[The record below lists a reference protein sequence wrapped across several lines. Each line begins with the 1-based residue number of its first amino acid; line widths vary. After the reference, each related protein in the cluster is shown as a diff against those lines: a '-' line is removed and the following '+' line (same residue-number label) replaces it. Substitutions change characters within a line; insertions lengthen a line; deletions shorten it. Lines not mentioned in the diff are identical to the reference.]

1 MTTLGCEFKQDKLYK
16 KLIMK
21 KFILIILW
29 NTISPLSQAQN
40 AQKDSLLQIIKLE
53 QTDTGTIKALWKFGD
68 IIVDENLD
76 SAYFYYIKA
85 HNLAIKQN
93 YLKGISNTYSALA
106 YYEGYNRNN
115 IEKGLN
121 YAHEYL
127 NWATKNKYNSFIGNA
142 FFSHAVIYHAQNKYD
157 SARYYYEKAIP
168 LIEQYEPKQLGV
180 IYGNMANI
188 FDNLQYP
195 QKAFE
200 YFDKALDYYKK
211 DKDTI
216 GLITVHINKGKTYVW
231 MKDTLAEEKNYRI
244 ALDLA
249 TKIDNKNNMKVCY
262 MNLSQVYQAWKMY
275 DSSTFY
281 IQKALE
287 LTKKVGTKEDEI
299 RLLRVMAKNYFDQKN
314 YTKAYAI
321 INGFIK
327 DTVGANLPLN
337 LQSNILSIQY
347 DVLIG
352 LKKYK
357 EATEVIEKY
366 LELNA
371 IITTNEKDTE
381 MLELDEKL
389 KKSEQTKQ
397 LLEKENQLVKQRSTI
412 TYLLTGL
419 GVATVLG
426 LCFFYF
432 QRLKIEAKKRELLNL
447 QREQELKATKAKLEG
462 QFNERIRIA
471 KEIHDDL
478 GSSMTSISLL
488 SEVLKKKIDTNIYPE
503 INRISY
509 SSSEMVDK
517 MNEII
522 WTLNIGNDNV
532 QSLVAYIR
540 KFATNFL
547 DDAQLMLS
555 FEADNL
561 PLEKEIDGSVRRNI
575 YLCVK
580 EAMNN
585 IVKHA
590 KAHKIEVKID
600 TNTEGLKINIKD
612 DGKGIDAQHISILG
626 NGLKNM
632 QKRMHDIGGQFIIYN
647 NNGTEIVLAYPLK

>member
-1 MTTLGCEFKQDKLYK
+1 MQ
-16 KLIMK
+16 IS
-21 KFILIILW
+21 IIAV
-29 NTISPLSQAQN
+29 AQN
-40 AQKDSLLQIIKLE
+40 AQKDSLWQIVKSNR
-53 QTDTGTIKALWKFGD
+53 TDTSAIKALWKFAD
-68 IIVDENLD
+68 EIVDEYRD
-76 SAYFYYIKA
+76 SANIYYSKSLE
-85 HNLAIKQN
+85 LALK
-93 YLKGISNTYSALA
+93 YDYAKGISDSYSAIS
-106 YYEGYNRNN
+106 YYEGYKRDNMG
-115 IEKGLN
+115 KGLN

-127 NWATKNKYNSFIGNA
+127 KWATQSKHNA
-142 FFSHAVIYHAQNKYD
+142 YLGKALFAHAVIYHSANKYD
-157 SARYYYEKAIP
+157 SARYYYDKAIP
-168 LIEQYEPKQLGV
+168 LIKRYEPKQIGV
-180 IYGNMANI
+180 IYSNLANI
-188 FDNLQYP
+188 FDNLQFP

-216 GLITVHINKGKTYVW
+216 GLISVHINKGKTCVW
-231 MKDTLAEEKNYRI
+231 IKDTIAEEKNYRI

-249 TKIDNKNNMKVCY
+249 TKINSRSSMKVCY
-262 MNLSQVYQAWKMY
+262 INLSQVYQAWERY
-275 DSSTFY
+275 DSSIFY

-287 LTKKVGTKEDEI
+287 LSKKVGTKEDEI
-299 RLLRVMAKNYFDQKN
+299 RLMRIMAKNYFDQKN
-314 YTKAYAI
+314 YTKAHAI
-321 INGFIK
+321 INGFLK
-327 DTVGANLPLN
+327 DTVGINLPLN

-357 EATEVIEKY
+357 EATEIIEKY

-371 IITTNEKDTE
+371 LITTNEKNTE

-389 KKSEQTKQ
+389 NKSEQTKQ

-412 TYLLTGL
+412 SYLFIGL
-419 GVATVLG
+419 GLTMLLG
-426 LCFFYF
+426 LGFFYF
-432 QRLKIEAKKRELLNL
+432 QRLKTEAKKKELLNL

-462 QFNERIRIA
+462 QLNERIRIA

-503 INRISY
+503 INRISF

-555 FEADNL
+555 FEAENL

-580 EAMNN
+580 ESMNN

-590 KAHKIEVKID
+590 KAHKITVKID

-612 DGKGIDAQHISILG
+612 DGKGIDAEHISILG

-632 QKRMHDIGGQFIIYN
+632 QKRMQDIGGQFLIHN
-647 NNGTEIVLAYPLK
+647 NNGTEITLSYPI

>member
-1 MTTLGCEFKQDKLYK
+1 
-16 KLIMK
+16 MK
-21 KFILIILW
+21 NCFLIIIYFQIT
-29 NTISPLSQAQN
+29 TIAVAQS
-40 AQKDSLLQIIKLE
+40 AYRDSLWQIVKAGG
-53 QTDTGTIKALWKFGD
+53 TDTGSIKALVKFGD
-68 IIVDENLD
+68 DIVDEHRD
-76 SAYFYYIKA
+76 SANFYYTKSLALALKYNYPKSISDA
-85 HNLAIKQN
+85 YLAI
-93 YLKGISNTYSALA
+93 S
-106 YYEGYNRNN
+106 YYEGYERGN

-121 YAHEYL
+121 YAHEYKK
-127 NWATKNKYNSFIGNA
+127 WALKNDHIAYLGKA
-142 FFSHAVIYHAQNKYD
+142 FFSNAVIYQATNKYD
-157 SARYYYEKAIP
+157 SARFYYDKALP
-168 LIEQYEPKQLGV
+168 LIEQYDSKQLGI
-180 IYGNMANI
+180 IYNNLANI
-188 FDNLQYP
+188 YDNLQYP

-211 DKDTI
+211 NNDTI
-216 GLITVHINKGKTYVW
+216 GLITVHINKGKACVW
-231 MKDTLAEEKNYRI
+231 IKDTVGEEKNYRF

-249 TKIDNKNNMKVCY
+249 TKTNNKGRTLVCY
-262 MNLSQVYQAWKMY
+262 NNLAQVYQAWKMY

-287 LTKKVGTKEDEI
+287 LSKKIGDKEDEI
-299 RLLRVMAKNYFDQKN
+299 RLLRTLAKNYFDQKN
-314 YTKAYAI
+314 YTKAHAI

-327 DTVGANLPLN
+327 DTIGTNLPLN
-337 LQSNILSIQY
+337 LKRSILSIQY
-347 DVLIG
+347 DVLMG

-357 EATEVIEKY
+357 EANQVIEKY
-366 LELNA
+366 LEIDA
-371 IITTNEKDTE
+371 IIVSNEKDAQ
-381 MLELDEKL
+381 MLEFDEKL

-397 LLEKENQLVKQRSTI
+397 LLEKENQLTKQRSTI
-412 TYLLTGL
+412 TYLFVGL
-419 GVATVLG
+419 GLTTLLG
-426 LCFFYF
+426 LGFFYF
-432 QRLKIEAKKRELLNL
+432 QRLKTEAKKKELLNL
-447 QREQELKATKAKLEG
+447 HREQELKATKAKLEG
-462 QFNERIRIA
+462 QLNERIRIA

-503 INRISY
+503 INRISF

-555 FEADNL
+555 FEAENL

-580 EAMNN
+580 ESMNN

-590 KAHKIEVKID
+590 NAHKIRVKID
-600 TNTEGLKINIKD
+600 TNTEGLNINIKD
-612 DGKGIDAQHISILG
+612 DGKGIDSTQISILG

-632 QKRMHDIGGQFIIYN
+632 QKRMSDIGGQFVIHN
-647 NNGTEIVLAYPLK
+647 NNGTEITLSYPF

>member
-1 MTTLGCEFKQDKLYK
+1 MTTFA
-16 KLIMK
+16 
-21 KFILIILW
+21 F
-29 NTISPLSQAQN
+29 AQS
-40 AQKDSLLQIIKLE
+40 AYRDSLWQIIKVGG
-53 QTDTGTIKALWKFGD
+53 TDTGTLKALIKFGD
-68 IIVDENLD
+68 DMVEEHRD
-76 SAYFYYIKA
+76 SAQFYYAKSLS
-85 HNLAIKQN
+85 LALKYN
-93 YLKGISNTYSALA
+93 YPKSISDAYSAIS
-106 YYEGYNRNN
+106 YYEGYERDNT
-115 IEKGLN
+115 EKGLS
-121 YAHEYL
+121 YAHDYIKWASQSNHNAYL
-127 NWATKNKYNSFIGNA
+127 GKA
-142 FFSHAVIYHAQNKYD
+142 FFSRAVIYHAANKYD
-157 SARYYYEKAIP
+157 SARYFYDKSIP
-168 LIEQYEPKQLGV
+168 LIERYEPKQLGV
-180 IYGNMANI
+180 IYSNLANI

-216 GLITVHINKGKTYVW
+216 GLISVHINKGKSCVW
-231 MKDTLAEEKNYRI
+231 TKDTVAEEKNYRI

-249 TKIDNKNNMKVCY
+249 TKINSKSSILICYNN
-262 MNLSQVYQAWKMY
+262 LAQVYQAWKMY
-275 DSSTFY
+275 DSSALY
-281 IQKALE
+281 IQKALD
-287 LTKKVGTKEDEI
+287 LTKKVGNKDDEI
-299 RLLRVMAKNYFDQKN
+299 RLLRTLAKNYFDQKN
-314 YTKAYAI
+314 YTKAQAI
-321 INGFIK
+321 INGFVK
-327 DTVGANLPLN
+327 DTTGANLPLN
-337 LQSNILSIQY
+337 LQRNILSLQY
-347 DVLIG
+347 DVLMG

-357 EATEVIEKY
+357 EANNVIEKY
-366 LELNA
+366 LEIDA
-371 IITTNEKDTE
+371 IIVTNEKNAQ

-397 LLEKENQLVKQRSTI
+397 LLEQENQLTKQRSTI
-412 TYLLTGL
+412 ANLLGGIGITTALGL
-419 GVATVLG
+419 G
-426 LCFFYF
+426 FFYF
-432 QRLKIEAKKRELLNL
+432 QRLKTEAKKKELLNL

-462 QFNERIRIA
+462 QLNERIRIA

-509 SSSEMVDK
+509 ASSEMVDK

-555 FEADNL
+555 FEAENL

-580 EAMNN
+580 ESMNN

-600 TNTEGLKINIKD
+600 SNTEGLKINIKD
-612 DGKGIDAQHISILG
+612 DGKGIDTQHISILG

-632 QKRMHDIGGQFIIYN
+632 QKRMHDVGGKFSIHN
-647 NNGTEIVLAYPLK
+647 NNGTEITLSYPF

>member
-1 MTTLGCEFKQDKLYK
+1 
-16 KLIMK
+16 MK
-21 KFILIILW
+21 KFILILLW
-29 NTISPLSQAQN
+29 ITISTILKAQN
-40 AQKDSLLQIIKLE
+40 FYKDSLWQIVR
-53 QTDTGTIKALWKFGD
+53 TGRNDTSG
-68 IIVDENLD
+68 IIAMRKYGEEIADENHD
-76 SAYFYYIKA
+76 SSSYYFNKSLQLSQKI
-85 HNLAIKQN
+85 NF
-93 YLKGISNTYSALA
+93 LKGIGDAYNALA
-106 YYEGYNRNN
+106 YHEGYIKENK
-115 IEKGLN
+115 EMGLN
-121 YAHEYL
+121 YAHIHL
-127 NWATKNKYNSFIGNA
+127 DWAIKNKLKLDEGNSY
-142 FFSHAVIYHAQNKYD
+142 FSFAVIYQRTIQYD
-157 SARYYYEKAIP
+157 SAKYFYEKALTILEKERP
-168 LIEQYEPKQLGV
+168 TSLGI
-180 IYGNMANI
+180 IYGNLAGIYDDLNMPPI
-188 FDNLQYP
+188 
-195 QKAFE
+195 AFS
-200 YFDKALDYYKK
+200 YADKALNYYYK
-211 DKDTI
+211 DKDTTGI
-216 GLITVHINKGKTYVW
+216 ISILITKGKISYWLKDSLGEQLYYV
-231 MKDTLAEEKNYRI
+231 K

-249 TKIDNKNNMKVCY
+249 TKVDNKPRMKICYNNLAAVLRMRGK
-262 MNLSQVYQAWKMY
+262 L
-275 DSSTFY
+275 DSSIYY
-281 IQKALE
+281 INKTLE
-287 LTKKVGTKEDEI
+287 LEQIIGTKRSAIALSILKADIEVD
-299 RLLRVMAKNYFDQKN
+299 RKNY
-314 YTKAYAI
+314 KAVLNI
-321 INGFIK
+321 LEPLVK
-327 DTVGANLPLN
+327 DTAKANYNVYNHISFLVP
-337 LQSNILSIQY
+337 QY
-347 DVLIG
+347 FALKG
-352 LKKYK
+352 LKRYK
-357 EATEVIEKY
+357 EANDVLDRYTDLKEASYIQENTQK
-366 LELNA
+366 
-371 IITTNEKDTE
+371 
-381 MLELDEKL
+381 MLEFDDKL

-462 QFNERIRIA
+462 QLNERIRIA

-555 FEADNL
+555 FEAENL

-590 KAHKIEVKID
+590 KAHKINVKID
-600 TNTEGLKINIKD
+600 SNTEGLKINIKD
-612 DGKGIDAQHISILG
+612 DGKGIDTQHISILG

-632 QKRMHDIGGQFIIYN
+632 QKRMHDIGGQFLIHN
-647 NNGTEIVLAYPLK
+647 NNGTEITLSYPF